1 LQNHTG
7 KETIISHPFIMNHAS
22 VVLLCFLL
30 YSGSVQGFRRI
41 RYIDILK
48 EHQEAESSSPLPQH
62 VVNDS
67 DMTETEANDV
77 QELYFTQRLDHYDPS
92 NPNTYRQRYY
102 YTSRY
107 TMPNAENTVTLLCV
121 GGEGPGF
128 DTSVLVDSAHCSGDM
143 LQVASMLFEVYHWN
157 VHVYAL
163 EHRYY
168 GKSYPSFDEGITTPS
183 SPVTTQNLKYLSSRQ
198 ALEDL
203 AHFVRTM
210 AKQQKQRQSHQ
221 ESHSNGSS
229 SSSSRYPN
237 HAWITFGGSY
247 PGYLAALARLKYPH
261 LVGVAFVCAA
271 DKFLICC
278 KVCVDSLL
286 LGFCSCY
293 RFMLP

>member
-1 LQNHTG
+1 LAKPYV
-7 KETIISHPFIMNHAS
+7 KESIISHPFIMKHVI
-22 VVLLCFLL
+22 VVLLCVLIHP
-30 YSGSVQGFRRI
+30 GSVQGFRRI
-41 RYIDILK
+41 RYLDILK
-48 EHQEAESSSPLPQH
+48 EHKEAESFSLLPPQH

-67 DMTETEANDV
+67 DDMTETEANDV

-92 NPNTYRQRYY
+92 NTNTYRQRYY

-128 DTSVLVDSAHCSGDM
+128 ETSVLVDSAHCSGDM
-143 LQVASMLFEVYHWN
+143 LQVASALFTVYHWN

-168 GKSYPSFDEGITTPS
+168 GKSYPTFGDEGTTTRS

-203 AHFVRTM
+203 AHFVRTISE
-210 AKQQKQRQSHQ
+210 QQQRQPHP

-261 LVGVAFVCAA
+261 LVGVV
-271 DKFLICC
+271 L
-278 KVCVDSLL
+278 
-286 LGFCSCY
+286 Y
-293 RFMLP
+293 